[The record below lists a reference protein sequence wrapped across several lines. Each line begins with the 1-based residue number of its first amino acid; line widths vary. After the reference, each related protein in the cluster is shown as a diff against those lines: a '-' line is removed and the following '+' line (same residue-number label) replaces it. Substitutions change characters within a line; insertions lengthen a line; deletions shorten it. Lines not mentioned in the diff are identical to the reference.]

1 MFSQSTGEEGD
12 TMDKRKKGYSLIELM
27 FVMMLL
33 VLFGLTTFTLVISGS
48 NTYKR
53 LTESKNENSELRV
66 AISYVKMEVRQNDTK
81 NSMSIQKNLIGT
93 GDALIIGKS
102 IGKESYEKWIYCNKG
117 KLKEAYVKKG
127 VLPKDELSI
136 EIAEVSGFEVAF
148 SNDGKGV
155 NIKVSKAFGSGDKS
169 YSSVIALNTVQ

>member
-1 MFSQSTGEEGD
+1 MFSQLIGEEGD

-53 LTESKNENSELRV
+53 LTESKNENAELRI
-66 AISYVKMEVRQNDTK
+66 AISYIKMEIRQNDTS
-81 NSMSIQKNLIGT
+81 NSMSIQKNFAGT
-93 GDALIIGKS
+93 GEALVIGKS
-102 IGKESYEKWIYCNKG
+102 VGKESYEKWIYCNNG

-127 VLPKDELSI
+127 NLPKDELSI
-136 EIAEVSGFEVAF
+136 EIAEISGFDVNF
-148 SNDGKGV
+148 ISGGKGV